1 MRNNWRVT
9 ASSPLGAGRTALVF
23 GLDDGRVLRRYVGG
37 ADATAEAEIMM
48 FVQRFGYP
56 VPAVES
62 AEGADIVM
70 ERIDG
75 PTMLELLLDSRLDP
89 SSGGAMLAELQAQ
102 LHAIPPRPGCPPSE
116 RLLHLDLHPGNVMIG
131 SHGPVV
137 IDWANARNGPPD
149 LDLAVSA
156 LILASVIIA
165 DHPAAAHAAEM
176 LAAYLGAAGG
186 RPDRQLGSAVRM
198 RSADPHLEPGE
209 IALLD
214 EAASLVRAAL
224 PRPGA

>member
-102 LHAIPPRPGCPPSE
+102 
-116 RLLHLDLHPGNVMIG
+116 
-131 SHGPVV
+131 
-137 IDWANARNGPPD
+137 
-149 LDLAVSA
+149 
-156 LILASVIIA
+156 
-165 DHPAAAHAAEM
+165 
-176 LAAYLGAAGG
+176 
-186 RPDRQLGSAVRM
+186 
-198 RSADPHLEPGE
+198 
-209 IALLD
+209 
-214 EAASLVRAAL
+214 
-224 PRPGA
+224 